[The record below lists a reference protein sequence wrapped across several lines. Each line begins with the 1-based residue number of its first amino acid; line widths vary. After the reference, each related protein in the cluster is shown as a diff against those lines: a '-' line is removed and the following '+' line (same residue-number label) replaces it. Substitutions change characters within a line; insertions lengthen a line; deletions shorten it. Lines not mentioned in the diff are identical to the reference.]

1 MNKSKKTLHD
11 KSVAQCVSDFIDDRI
26 SSDDLNFLLSQ
37 EDEEWKA
44 TLNAYAATQK
54 ALSSSEPMVDFSQF
68 DLLSRVR
75 EGIDGIEPDQLPDQS
90 NAEPANVVDLLARKA
105 ELNDTDSANLGSS
118 LSSASL
124 SHDSLVNK
132 EQRKNN
138 IISVK
143 TFAMVA
149 SVAFV
154 VVLGGQL
161 FLSQDSG
168 FASGEGGSV
177 ETVASL
183 DQTHSILDNPQD
195 IKTLSLDVHND
206 RLQSYL
212 RQHAEQSAMATNQGM
227 ISMARIVSFSV
238 ENDDQ

>member
-1 MNKSKKTLHD
+1 MKKSKETLHD
-11 KSVAQCVSDFIDDRI
+11 ENVAQCVSDFVDDRI
-26 SSDDLNFLLSQ
+26 SSDDLDFLLSQ
-37 EDEEWKA
+37 ENEKWET

-54 ALSSSEPMVDFSQF
+54 VLSSAEPVADFSQF

-90 NAEPANVVDLLARKA
+90 NTETDNVVDLLARKA
-105 ELNDTDSANLGSS
+105 ELTATESSSS
-118 LSSASL
+118 LSNASL
-124 SHDSLVNK
+124 PNK
-132 EQRKNN
+132 EQRKGN
-138 IISVK
+138 IVSVR
-143 TFAMVA
+143 TFAMAA

-154 VVLGGQL
+154 ALLGGQL
-161 FLSQDSG
+161 FLSQDNG
-168 FASGEGGSV
+168 FSNVENLSV
-177 ETVASL
+177 VAAVSV
-183 DQTHSILDNPQD
+183 DQTSSILDNPQD

-227 ISMARIVSFSV
+227 ISMARVVSFSV